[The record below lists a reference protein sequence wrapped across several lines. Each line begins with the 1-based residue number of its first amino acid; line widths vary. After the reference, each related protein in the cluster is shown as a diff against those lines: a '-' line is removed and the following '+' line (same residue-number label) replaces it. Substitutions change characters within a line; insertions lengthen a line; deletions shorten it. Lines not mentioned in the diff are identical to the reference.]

1 MSDPN
6 APADDFDDDFEWDE
20 DAAPAASTPTSEDDA
35 VINVSDAST
44 PVSTGVLADGSAAVI
59 LAGPGAGTQ
68 VTRSPHSENQSEV
81 RLRSRDAALSP
92 GVPLFLVHR
101 PHQKA
106 DLMPRLLAGVVGTT
120 AGAVSAG
127 ASAALPAASDQSIAD
142 WLASCAAASVKLADP
157 AAFFKD
163 PTIVRVPPISPR
175 ARTRRPYLLSPLD
188 VAADLIELQRTV
200 GANLFLTA
208 GRALD
213 PTAPQPSL
221 DAAFAHGDD
230 MLSELRP
237 GERLALNLTLP
248 ATWLTSSTLRA
259 KLFAQLLDQEQFD
272 VWHIRV
278 QWSSSL
284 RSLTQPVTAD
294 LLTGYKRLAQL
305 AADEG
310 RVLLLPQTGLTGWVQ
325 LAFGAHGFGSGL
337 FGSGQAFKEH
347 SQGGAGGQPEIERY
361 FEPTLLHT
369 VERAVY
375 DAMRSKPGYVLCDC
389 PYCPA
394 LRAKADWDHTLAR
407 LHFMHWQGRLAGVGP
422 ATGKTQE
429 AAIRRIVRTAVA
441 AAAAQPLASIS
452 LPRHLAVW
460 DQLL

>member
-1 MSDPN
+1 MSDPTT
-6 APADDFDDDFEWDE
+6 PTDDFEDDFEWDE
-20 DAAPAASTPTSEDDA
+20 DVDPTASTSENDTD
-35 VINVSDAST
+35 IDASFASR
-44 PVSTGVLADGSAAVI
+44 PVSTGVLADGSASVI

-68 VTRSPHSENQSEV
+68 VTRTSDADTQSEIS
-81 RLRSRDAALSP
+81 LRSRDAALTP

-106 DLMPRLLAGVVGTT
+106 DLMPRLLAGVVGVTS
-120 AGAVSAG
+120 GAVSGA
-127 ASAALPAASDQSIAD
+127 ASASLPSTSDQIVRD
-142 WLASCAAASVKLADP
+142 WLTSCAVASVKLADP
-157 AAFFKD
+157 VAFLKD
-163 PTIVRVPPISPR
+163 PTIVRVPPISAR
-175 ARTRRPYLLSPLD
+175 AQMRRPYLLSPVD
-188 VAADLIELQRTV
+188 VAADLVELQRTV

-213 PTAPQPSL
+213 PTAAQPSL

-230 MLSELRP
+230 MLSELQP

-248 ATWLTSSTLRA
+248 SSWFTSSTLRA

-272 VWHIRV
+272 VWHVRV
-278 QWSSSL
+278 QWPSSV
-284 RSLTQPVTAD
+284 RSLTQPVAVD

-310 RVLLLPQTGLTGWVQ
+310 RVLLLPQTGLTGWLQ

-369 VERAVY
+369 VERAVH
-375 DAMRSKPGYVLCDC
+375 DAMRSQPGYVLCDC

-394 LRAKADWDHTLAR
+394 LRARADWDHTLAR
-407 LHFMHWQGRLAGVGP
+407 LHFMHWQGRLAGIGP
-422 ATGKTQE
+422 ATGKRQE
-429 AAIRRIVRTAVA
+429 AAIRRTVRAAVT